1 MERALRRVTRIAVYW
16 SIATVVV
23 VILIVSIFLL
33 VQIVHDRWI
42 PIHFVLAPMFAL
54 IGLVLVLAGLRS
66 PSTLGTRLLRRPGRP
81 NISVQSGPVVL
92 IGLGV
97 LGGGLL
103 YGLTGNA
110 DALVYSL
117 AGSVGVIVLVSIIV
131 GLRSR
136 S

>member
-1 MERALRRVTRIAVYW
+1 MERGLRQVTRIAVYW

-33 VQIVHDRWI
+33 VQIVHDRWV
-42 PIHFVLAPMFAL
+42 PIHFVLAR
-54 IGLVLVLAGLRS
+54 LRS
-66 PSTLGTRLLRRPGRP
+66 PTTLGTRLLRRPGQP
-81 NISVQSGPVVL
+81 SISVQSRPVVL

-110 DALVYSL
+110 DAIVYSF
-117 AGSVGVIVLVSIIV
+117 AGSV
-131 GLRSR
+131 
-136 S
+136 